1 MGAHDLVDRYAQRIV
16 DTPAARS
23 AVQTI
28 VAAADNP
35 AVAGQIAA
43 GQSSTP
49 LTRRCLPKPVWE
61 PAGSPPRPAPIRRG
75 SRRWSRPVNG

>member
-1 MGAHDLVDRYAQRIV
+1 VPACWATYAPTESSLMGTHDLVDRYAQRIV

-23 AVQTI
+23 ALQTI

-43 GQSSTP
+43 GT
-49 LTRRCLPKPVWE
+49 LPPE
-61 PAGSPPRPAPIRRG
+61 LDAA
-75 SRRWSRPVNG
+75 